1 MKQKKYS
8 LFYYISVFLAG
19 LFFFFLSDLAY
30 FGRIAKNEDIW
41 WNVCVHLDGHKADVC
56 MARYDLLCIFIIL
69 GLLMWL
75 GYILAPIYK
84 KKIFFIPLLG
94 LLIYP
99 ICNILYYLILRLV
112 QMMVTGKDLI
122 IHVNAKTETRNNN
135 LSWYKSSVFVRVIYR
150 LL

>member
-1 MKQKKYS
+1 MEQKKYS

-41 WNVCVHLDGHKADVC
+41 WNVCMHLDGHKADVC

-99 ICNILYYLILRLV
+99 ICNILYYLILAVL
-112 QMMVTGKDLI
+112 
-122 IHVNAKTETRNNN
+122 
-135 LSWYKSSVFVRVIYR
+135 YF
-150 LL
+150 

>member
-1 MKQKKYS
+1 MEQKKYS

-41 WNVCVHLDGHKADVC
+41 WNVCMHLDGHKADVC

-99 ICNILYYLILRLV
+99 ICNILYYLILGLV
-112 QMMVTGKDLI
+112 
-122 IHVNAKTETRNNN
+122 
-135 LSWYKSSVFVRVIYR
+135 
-150 LL
+150 